1 MMDGSLNDIYYHLD
15 RWRRWYRL
23 RRAAA
28 WGLHGFMLCL
38 ALALAAGLALLF
50 GARLLPTEF
59 YRLLVLSALAG
70 MLAGGALGFAW
81 SFPRAKAAR
90 FFDLRFGLKERIST
104 ALELAGGQT
113 PSEVGQAA
121 GSGKPASLA
130 ARQIEDAA
138 STARQV
144 DPRALLPLR
153 LRPAE
158 ILVVLVLAALAPLSV
173 RLAGEPIQ
181 AAQNQRAAEAA
192 VEGEAE
198 RLEELISEIEA
209 DPVLTEEQRQA
220 LTAPLE
226 EARQQLSET
235 RSLEEALSALTE
247 ARDELQRLEDSEAQ
261 AQAQDLR
268 AAGERLSQEMGSAEE
283 NPLQPF
289 SEALSAGDFD
299 AAAQALREL
308 QLEKSTAEEA
318 ETQARQFEAAAEALE
333 ETQPAL
339 AEELRQAAQ
348 ALLTGEAQ
356 TARQALDSAAQ
367 SVEETGQAGEAAQA
381 ASQASAQV
389 QAGQERLAEAGGG
402 SAQAGAQSGEGQGG
416 QAGQGQANAGSGQ
429 SGEESQGA
437 AGSGQGES
445 SGEAQT
451 GEEAGTNPIQSNNGP
466 GDGGESAYDPVY
478 APQRL
483 DGSSGQEIGLPGSA
497 LSKQSEETGGQPI
510 GQGSQIPGEAGS
522 SQVPYTEV
530 YSNYAVDYY
539 RAIESGQ
546 VPAGL
551 RDVVR
556 QYFSSLAPR

>member
-1 MMDGSLNDIYYHLD
+1 MDGSLNEIYHHLD

-28 WGLHGFMLCL
+28 WGLHGLTLCL

-50 GARLLPTEF
+50 GARLIPAEF
-59 YRLLVLSALAG
+59 YRLLVFSALAG
-70 MLAGGALGFAW
+70 LLAGGALGFAW
-81 SFPRAKAAR
+81 PFSRAKAAR

-104 ALELAGGQT
+104 ALELSGGQT
-113 PSEVGQAA
+113 PGVVRQAA
-121 GSGKPASLA
+121 EGDRPEPLL
-130 ARQIEDAA
+130 ARQVEDAVRN
-138 STARQV
+138 ARRV

-153 LRPAE
+153 LRLAE
-158 ILVVLVLAALAPLSV
+158 ILVLLVLAALAPLSV
-173 RLAGEPIQ
+173 RLAREPIQ
-181 AAQNQRAAEAA
+181 AAQNQRAVEAA
-192 VEGEAE
+192 AAEEAE

-209 DPVLTEEQRQA
+209 NPKLTEDQRQA

-235 RSLEEALSALTE
+235 RSLEGALSALTE
-247 ARDELQRLEDSEAQ
+247 ARGELQRLEDSAAR

-268 AAGERLSQEMGSAEE
+268 AAGERLSQEMGSGEE

-299 AAAQALREL
+299 AAAQALRDL
-308 QLEKSTAEEA
+308 QLERSTAEEA
-318 ETQARQFEAAAEALE
+318 EAQARQFEAAAEALE
-333 ETQPAL
+333 ETQPEL
-339 AEELRQAAQ
+339 SEELRQAAG
-348 ALLTGEAQ
+348 ALRAGEAQ

-367 SVEETGQAGEAAQA
+367 NVEETGQAGEAAQA

-389 QAGQERLAEAGGG
+389 QDGQQRLSEAGTS
-402 SAQAGAQSGEGQGG
+402 SAQAGAQSGAGQAG

-429 SGEESQGA
+429 SGEEGQGA
-437 AGSGQGES
+437 AGSGHGES
-445 SGEAQT
+445 SGETQT
-451 GEEAGTNPIQSNNGP
+451 GQEAGTDPIQSDNGP

-483 DGSSGQEIGLPGSA
+483 GGDGGEQVGLPGSEA
-497 LSKQSEETGGQPI
+497 PGGQPI
-510 GQGSQIPGEAGS
+510 GQGSQMPGEAGS

-530 YSNYAVDYY
+530 YSSYAVDYY